1 MKSLI
6 LIFILILFS
15 TFLFSQTTIP
25 AGNVSGTWLLSGSP
39 YLIEGEIEI
48 PDGETLTIDPG
59 CLIEFQGHYALNV
72 QGRLL
77 AIGSEQ
83 DSIRFTIADTTGFY
97 NNYHTGWRGIH
108 FEDNISP
115 NEFSEIL
122 YSTIEFGKGYLII
135 SLDDSKLSINN
146 SRISFNR
153 SDACGTAI
161 SCVDSE
167 LNLNNSILSYNIC
180 DESYC
185 GAIYCR
191 DSNIEII
198 NNTVYNN
205 RSRNGWSNTEGAV
218 YIRNCTGIL
227 QNNEIY
233 GNLFDYNSR
242 GAGIYCIYSDID
254 IVDNTID
261 NNEGNGIIVSCSEA
275 LIENNIITNSG
286 YYGIKLYGDQL
297 SLVVQNEIYNN
308 ESCGIVLENSSTRID
323 KNIISQSLYGIKC
336 IKDSSPI
343 IRNNV
348 IHNCSVYGIYVDES
362 NPIILNCTIADN
374 LEKAIRAWNYS
385 SVMLINSILWGNSYY
400 HITGS
405 NSEFYIS
412 NCCIENGTSSMNF
425 TPNLYENNI
434 TENPWFS
441 VNGYYLCSNSP
452 CIDAGAQ
459 WIGTDSDGSI
469 IDIGC
474 YTTSEF
480 AGSGELPPNM
490 VCGSIAGKISEDI
503 ILFGDVKVETGDQL
517 IIDPGVKISCFGA
530 LNIFGSIVAI
540 GTPSFYV
547 ELSGVDQFPWNGIYI
562 EDNSSFVN
570 KFEFC
575 KFNNSTSSALY
586 SVDTNLEILNCE
598 FYDNSALKGGAV
610 NIVINSDESI
620 NTNIDHTF
628 FHVNYS
634 IEDGGAINV
643 YNRGDLATINISN
656 NTFIGNEAGSK
667 GGAIYGYNYN
677 PQIEYACLIEG
688 NYFSQNVSN
697 SGGAINSSYKTIIKN
712 NSIMNNDGGPS
723 GGGVYCYKSKIVENY
738 IEENEASY
746 GGGIKSR
753 DSEIFNN
760 IIKNNTAL
768 SGGGIYLDIN
778 DSKIIGNLISSNN
791 ATWSGGGICAKGNN
805 EITNCTITTNQSN
818 TGAGYHCENSSN
830 SIMNN
835 CIVWGN
841 SALEDSTQI
850 YLNAYWF
857 HDYDPS
863 GGGEIHEWRPANL
876 NIYYSNIE
884 GGFEEI
890 FINYEGSTPEYPI
903 TYDFEYENNY
913 DFDPLF
919 LSEDDF
925 HFNVLSLCINAGT
938 PDTIGLSLPEYDLD
952 GNQRVLGNG
961 IDLGCFESQV
971 AFIEQNEINFG
982 DVQVMTISEA
992 IEVIITN
999 PLDQEIQIYSITAS
1013 ENYFI
1018 KLLPEHEYSEQ
1029 LLDILVPAVSQVSFL
1044 IACLPKE
1051 QGELIG
1057 EIDIISNN
1065 FSSENTI
1072 VTSVNG
1078 IYVFELYNNFPNPF
1092 NPETIIKFSIPDESK
1107 VEISVFNI
1115 KGQKVKTLVDN
1126 MCEEGINTIIWNGTN
1141 DAGRQVGTGIY
1152 FYNLNVNNK
1161 SIKTKKMLLMK

>member
-1 MKSLI
+1 MKNLVLI
-6 LIFILILFS
+6 LVLSLS
-15 TFLFSQTTIP
+15 GSFLFSQTTIP
-25 AGNVSGTWLLSGSP
+25 AGNVSGTWSLSGSP

-48 PDGETLTIDPG
+48 PDGETLIIDPG

-108 FEDNISP
+108 FEDNISS

-122 YSTIEFGKGYLII
+122 YSTMEFGKGYLII
-135 SLDDSKLSINN
+135 SLNDSKLFINN

-153 SDACGTAI
+153 SDARGTAI

-218 YIRNCTGIL
+218 YIRNCAGIF

-233 GNLFDYNSR
+233 GNLFNYNSR

-261 NNEGNGIIVSCSEA
+261 NNEGNGIIISCSEA
-275 LIENNIITNSG
+275 LIENNILTNSG
-286 YYGIKLYGDQL
+286 YHGIILYEDKL
-297 SLVVQNEIYNN
+297 SLVTRNEIYNN
-308 ESCGIVLENSSTRID
+308 ESCGIKLEYSSTRIE
-323 KNIISQSLYGIKC
+323 KNIIHLSYYGIQC
-336 IKDSSPI
+336 LEDSSPI

-348 IHNCSVYGIYVDES
+348 IHNCSEYGIYIDES

-374 LEKAIRAWNYS
+374 QERAIRAWHGS
-385 SVMLINSILWGNSYY
+385 SVILINSILWGNSYN
-400 HITGS
+400 HIS
-405 NSEFYIS
+405 NYNSEFYIS

-425 TPNLYENNI
+425 TPNFYENNI

-490 VCGSIAGKISEDI
+490 VSGSIAGKISENVIFFGNVTVDI
-503 ILFGDVKVETGDQL
+503 YDQL
-517 IIDPGVKISCFGA
+517 IIYPGVKINCFGG
-530 LNIFGSIVAI
+530 LNILGSILAI
-540 GTPSFYV
+540 GNPSQYIEFT
-547 ELSGVDQFPWNGIYI
+547 GVDQFPWNGVYI
-562 EDNSSFVN
+562 EDNSSFAN
-570 KFEFC
+570 EFEFC
-575 KFNNSTSSALY
+575 KFNNSTSSAIY
-586 SVDTNLEILNCE
+586 SVDANLEILNCE
-598 FYDNSALKGGAV
+598 FYDNSAIDGGAI
-610 NIVINSDESI
+610 NIIINSDELIGIEI
-620 NTNIDHTF
+620 NHTF
-628 FHVNYS
+628 FHDNYS
-634 IEDGGAINV
+634 NEDGGAINI
-643 YNRGDLATINISN
+643 YNQGDLTTTNISN
-656 NTFIGNEAGSK
+656 NTFIDNEAG
-667 GGAIYGYNYN
+667 GR
-677 PQIEYACLIEG
+677 
-688 NYFSQNVSN
+688 
-697 SGGAINSSYKTIIKN
+697 GGAINSSYSAIIKN
-712 NSIMNNDGGPS
+712 NSIMNNEGS
-723 GGGVYCYKSKIVENY
+723 NGGGVYCLNSKIVENC
-738 IEENEASY
+738 IENNEANY
-746 GGGIKSR
+746 GGGIKSYN
-753 DSEIFNN
+753 SEIFNN
-760 IIKNNTAL
+760 FIKNNTAVE
-768 SGGGIYLDIN
+768 GGGIHLDRRSNIN
-778 DSKIIGNLISSNN
+778 DSKIVGNLISCNN
-791 ATWSGGGICAKGNN
+791 ANRGGGIWGAGENQ
-805 EITNCTITTNQSN
+805 IVNCTIADNQSN
-818 TGAGYHCENSSN
+818 TGAGYYCENSSN

-835 CIVWGN
+835 CIIWGN
-841 SALEDSTQI
+841 SALEDNAQV
-850 YLNAYWF
+850 YLNAYWL
-857 HDYDPS
+857 HYYEP
-863 GGGEIHEWRPANL
+863 GVGEIYVWMPANL

-890 FINYEGSTPEYPI
+890 FFNYEGSTPEYPI

-919 LSEDDF
+919 LSEEDF
-925 HFNVLSLCINAGT
+925 HFNVLSPCINAGT

-952 GNQRVLGNG
+952 GNQRILGNS

-971 AFIEQNEINFG
+971 AFIEHNEINFG

-999 PLDQEIQIYSITAS
+999 PLDQVIQIFSITAS
-1013 ENYFI
+1013 EDYFI

-1092 NPETIIKFSIPDESK
+1092 NPETTIQFSIPQESK
-1107 VEISVFNI
+1107 VELIVYNI
-1115 KGQKVKTLVDN
+1115 KGQKVKTLVNN
-1126 MCEEGINTIIWNGTN
+1126 MCEEGFNTIIWNGMN
-1141 DAGRQVGTGIY
+1141 DNGKQVSTGIY

-1161 SIKTKKMLLMK
+1161 SIKTKKMLLIK